1 MINVYRQAHHTCV
14 YIYIYN
20 TTSGAG
26 GASRG
31 PWLAR
36 IDRRAASS
44 LACEWGRKRVVRIQL
59 GSAVAERGA
68 GSIDHRPFR
77 WNNSNANAS
86 RRHRGEGKKEPF
98 TRPGP
103 AMVIQPQGEIS
114 TRHVSRVSS
123 PFRKFSLPLYPPLSS
138 SSSCEFHLWDVGG
151 FSHIFL
157 LLFFSFSW
165 NRRKMKNILSVL
177 KLRIKV
183 KLEYKNI
190 LIICNNSIMKLSF

>member
-1 MINVYRQAHHTCV
+1 MC
-14 YIYIYN
+14 IYIHIHIHN

-59 GSAVAERGA
+59 GSARSGGGA

-86 RRHRGEGKKEPF
+86 RRHRGEGGRKESFF
-98 TRPGP
+98 TGP
-103 AMVIQPQGEIS
+103 AMVIRRKGEIS
-114 TRHVSRVSS
+114 TCLACHLHFENSFFLFISTLREFYS
-123 PFRKFSLPLYPPLSS
+123 FRRFFP
-138 SSSCEFHLWDVGG
+138 SC
-151 FSHIFL
+151 
-157 LLFFSFSW
+157 
-165 NRRKMKNILSVL
+165 NCATRRK
-177 KLRIKV
+177 IKI
-183 KLEYKNI
+183 NC
-190 LIICNNSIMKLSF
+190 LIVEELN

>member
-1 MINVYRQAHHTCV
+1 MCV
-14 YIYIYN
+14 YMYN

-59 GSAVAERGA
+59 GSAEWGRGGGGA

-86 RRHRGEGKKEPF
+86 RRHRGEGRKSPLARRWSSDHGVKLARGTCLACHLHFPKF
-98 TRPGP
+98 FP
-103 AMVIQPQGEIS
+103 S
-114 TRHVSRVSS
+114 SLSS
-123 PFRKFSLPLYPPLSS
+123 PFRSS
-138 SSSCEFHLWDVGG
+138 EFYSWWR
-151 FSHIFL
+151 FL
-157 LLFFSFSW
+157 LLSFSYFF
-165 NRRKMKNILSVL
+165 V
-177 KLRIKV
+177 
-183 KLEYKNI
+183 
-190 LIICNNSIMKLSF
+190 

>member
-1 MINVYRQAHHTCV
+1 MCV
-14 YIYIYN
+14 YMYN

-59 GSAVAERGA
+59 GSAEWGRGGGGA

-86 RRHRGEGKKEPF
+86 RRHRGEGRKSPLARRWSSDHGVKLA
-98 TRPGP
+98 R
-103 AMVIQPQGEIS
+103 A
-114 TRHVSRVSS
+114 SRVISIFQNS
-123 PFRKFSLPLYPPLSS
+123 FLPLYPPLSA
-138 SSSCEFHLWDVGG
+138 
-151 FSHIFL
+151 
-157 LLFFSFSW
+157 
-165 NRRKMKNILSVL
+165 RA
-177 KLRIKV
+177 
-183 KLEYKNI
+183 
-190 LIICNNSIMKLSF
+190 NSIRGGDFSYFRSLIFSCNCKGRSKCYVSKVDIE